1 MLCFDICLSR
11 KQGDEP
17 APEDEEDYQEEQDEE
32 SEGDE
37 DDSDGDEGD
46 EGVRGGGALH
56 ENNLQEQPTTKAV
69 VADSGCLGNR
79 QP

>member
-1 MLCFDICLSR
+1 VLCFDICLCW

-46 EGVRGGGALH
+46 EGVRGGGGRFMK
-56 ENNLQEQPTTKAV
+56 TTCR
-69 VADSGCLGNR
+69 SSPPQTQL
-79 QP
+79 